1 MFVDYESFTFKKMIS
16 TVDAVIVSPRL
27 GENIIAFNVI
37 KIVFQSIIAKQYLII
52 DGSAISLIARN
63 QFL

>member
-1 MFVDYESFTFKKMIS
+1 MFVDYESFTLKKMIS